1 MTAQGSTA
9 GRVARSFLFVP
20 GHRPD
25 RFAKAVASGA
35 HEIVLDLEDA
45 VAPDAKAAARDAVA
59 AWLRGGGPGLVRIN
73 AADTPWYEEDL
84 AMLQA
89 VAGAGVMLPK
99 ADGLSLAHT
108 AAALPG
114 RPLVALLETV
124 RGFMD
129 LPVMARMPGLARI
142 AFGSVD
148 FGVDSGITDE
158 ADAMTPVRVQIV
170 LHSRA
175 AGLAAPVDGVSVD
188 FSDAGQMHADA
199 MRSRQLGF
207 GGKLCIHPAQ
217 VAAVH
222 RAFTPTD
229 EEQAWAGRVLAAFQA
244 SAGAATAVDGKMI
257 DLPVVEKA
265 RRIAAE
271 AGGAAA

>member
-25 RFAKAVASGA
+25 RFAKAAASGA
-35 HEIVLDLEDA
+35 HEIVLDLEDS

-99 ADGLSLAHT
+99 ADALSLAHT

-129 LPVMARMPGLARI
+129 LAAMAKLPGLVRI

-148 FGVDSGITDE
+148 FGVDSGMADE
-158 ADAMTPVRVQIV
+158 ADAMTPVRTQIV

-175 AGLAAPVDGVSVD
+175 SGLAAPVDGVSVN
-188 FSDAGQMHADA
+188 FGDAERMHADA
-199 MRSRQLGF
+199 VRSRQLGF

-222 RAFTPTD
+222 RAFTPT
-229 EEQAWAGRVLAAFQA
+229 EEERAWAGRVLAAFEA